1 MALKLFALACSACL
15 GCVHSLRSA
24 STSTYNLKAFAAV
37 YINSMEQTALTKI
50 DRYSEVPGMHP
61 QDITAFL
68 TAFNREVLE
77 PELYAEGYSRSVTA
91 TMATVVLGDLHGQ
104 LFNLLAFLRHLHEK
118 VQITKLSLLP
128 ESKLFICDS
137 KVQYIFMG
145 DYVDRGE
152 RSVEIVLLLFAYKA
166 LCPSGIILLQGNH
179 EEART
184 NEYYGFNKEVEY
196 KLDRPNRHPWQY
208 DYRSMHS
215 RKSALWSQF
224 NTLFSRLPF
233 VAVAK
238 GQFMATHGGI
248 SPKFVRACSNQQ
260 GDFRRCLTHDVGS
273 EMVWSDPHEGD
284 GWAASP
290 RGASVYRFGMDV
302 ALQFLWSNGFW
313 RLLRG
318 HEQMRE
324 GISTL
329 WLDRKREYAVQTIF
343 SAADYI
349 GTFCVDKTNRPLRLP
364 AWDPQM
370 FNGGGQSNLGGMM
383 VVDFSSGKFIDF
395 NSFVLSGKQARQLAK
410 EFTGAHCH
418 YLSRANATASHR
430 PESRPVRRPPAQPTP
445 TTKQTSTTATTT
457 TTRAPTPTTP
467 RTRRISTI
475 TTTTTTGQTSTTT
488 TTSTTEA
495 ETEESIVTTEETEE
509 HTYSEGTTT
518 AMETEE
524 HTDSEETT
532 MVMEAMESEQHAD
545 SEKITTTTTIDEPE
559 EHFQDADIDMWD
571 WRQPDIPEEDTTEEE
586 LPWKEKF
593 KRFFGVS
600 LLQRVNDPETEQ
612 IELPIH
618 CRDQLSQD
626 EAQDHEDYV
635 RSSLLAAKD
644 MQFEARK
651 IIDLQGE
658 AAVCEDRQEA
668 SSENCKAMSRDV
680 ITLKVFTGLKGS
692 KQVLEDLEESIVGR
706 EEEIEGLVGELS

>member
-1 MALKLFALACSACL
+1 M
-15 GCVHSLRSA
+15 RSA
-24 STSTYNLKAFAAV
+24 STSTYNLKEFAAV

-233 VAVAK
+233 VAVAR

-329 WLDRKREYAVQTIF
+329 WLDRKRESRWHVGKGVNIPLHLSELAFHKPFWEPEIF
-343 SAADYI
+343 CPGICCA
-349 GTFCVDKTNRPLRLP
+349 NHLL
-364 AWDPQM
+364 
-370 FNGGGQSNLGGMM
+370 
-383 VVDFSSGKFIDF
+383 SSGLHWD
-395 NSFVLSGKQARQLAK
+395 VLCRQNQPPVATSGVGSADVQR
-410 EFTGAHCH
+410 
-418 YLSRANATASHR
+418 RW
-430 PESRPVRRPPAQPTP
+430 PE
-445 TTKQTSTTATTT
+445 
-457 TTRAPTPTTP
+457 
-467 RTRRISTI
+467 
-475 TTTTTTGQTSTTT
+475 
-488 TTSTTEA
+488 
-495 ETEESIVTTEETEE
+495 
-509 HTYSEGTTT
+509 
-518 AMETEE
+518 
-524 HTDSEETT
+524 
-532 MVMEAMESEQHAD
+532 
-545 SEKITTTTTIDEPE
+545 
-559 EHFQDADIDMWD
+559 
-571 WRQPDIPEEDTTEEE
+571 
-586 LPWKEKF
+586 
-593 KRFFGVS
+593 
-600 LLQRVNDPETEQ
+600 
-612 IELPIH
+612 
-618 CRDQLSQD
+618 
-626 EAQDHEDYV
+626 
-635 RSSLLAAKD
+635 
-644 MQFEARK
+644 
-651 IIDLQGE
+651 
-658 AAVCEDRQEA
+658 
-668 SSENCKAMSRDV
+668 
-680 ITLKVFTGLKGS
+680 
-692 KQVLEDLEESIVGR
+692 
-706 EEEIEGLVGELS
+706 